1 MRELRYASSSV
12 FFLVI
17 LFGLYIAWQHIAP
30 FIQIIVLVVVSTS
43 LVSFVVLMGSV
54 SLSIWRSFTVAGEV
68 EKAKG
73 KVRIP
78 RKKAE

>member
-1 MRELRYASSSV
+1 MKELRYASSSV
-12 FFLVI
+12 FFIVI
-17 LFGLYIAWQHIAP
+17 LFGAYIAYQHIAP
-30 FIQIIVLVVVSTS
+30 YIHFITVVFVLTS
-43 LVSFVVLMGSV
+43 LAGFVVLMGSV
-54 SLSIWRSFTVAGEV
+54 SLSIWRAFSVSGEV